1 MEELELVEYALKE
14 IICDPIA
21 NPRVRNLAIDCMC
34 LMAHGK
40 GIRQAFPEFTRPPDR
55 KISAL
60 LEEIFAQHG
69 NRTSEN

>member
-1 MEELELVEYALKE
+1 MEELQPAEYALKD
-14 IICDPIA
+14 IICDPTA

-34 LMAHGK
+34 LMARGK

-69 NRTSEN
+69 SRTSEN